1 MFNELNKLIKNKDN
15 SKISLVT
22 ALKDLSKTISIYDQM
37 KVTNEIRENLIYI
50 EGSLK
55 ESFFETYVNSII
67 RVNDV
72 KNDKNIYLNEC
83 FDFKEFVKSILTLEN
98 QYYENQKNKEISEEF
113 KKIGLITS
121 LYTTFILDEPI
132 HPTGTKFPGNLE
144 LTYKNGTYYCP
155 VKENNKNNPYAVCQ
169 FCIAEQLDF

>member
-72 KNDKNIYLNEC
+72 KNDKNILG
-83 FDFKEFVKSILTLEN
+83 V
-98 QYYENQKNKEISEEF
+98 
-113 KKIGLITS
+113 
-121 LYTTFILDEPI
+121 
-132 HPTGTKFPGNLE
+132 
-144 LTYKNGTYYCP
+144 
-155 VKENNKNNPYAVCQ
+155 
-169 FCIAEQLDF
+169 